1 MQGSKFKILRGLN
14 VRLSLVNKC
23 HGHFDH
29 VFILTTDFV
38 NQLLISGRFLPCV
51 LGLLICNLN
60 EVPIVQ
66 IRLILMKYQNKQVN
80 TSHKTY

>member
-23 HGHFDH
+23 HGRFDH
-29 VFILTTDFV
+29 VCILTTD
-38 NQLLISGRFLPCV
+38 LISGRFLPCV

-60 EVPIVQ
+60 EEVPIVQ
-66 IRLILMKYQNKQVN
+66 IRLILMKY
-80 TSHKTY
+80 

>member
-23 HGHFDH
+23 HGRFDH
-29 VFILTTDFV
+29 VCISTTNFV
-38 NQLLISGRFLPCV
+38 NKLLISERFLPCV

-60 EVPIVQ
+60 EEVPIVQ
-66 IRLILMKYQNKQVN
+66 IRLILMKY
-80 TSHKTY
+80 